1 MPNEG
6 YRGPFPPARG
16 ADRHGPPSILKDYR
30 NCAVILAL
38 GLAILTLLACFPYAP
53 QGPFDA
59 RDYTRVAGIRLEQ
72 HPWEALIEPLAAPF
86 MILAGAPDF
95 RVAGFSVL
103 IWVLLGA
110 AVWGMFAEYRAQRVK
125 KPFAIVLKGTRM
137 ALTASLT
144 LTLII
149 FLFVVARIP
158 CWRLVADD
166 PNLLVADLHSHT
178 TKSHDGLVSTLTNLE
193 WHASC
198 GYNVVALTDHD
209 ELFAHELQVKA
220 DSPLDRLP
228 EFVSGVEVH
237 TSPRAM
243 ALGIC
248 NCKAPP
254 FQLKM
259 GTGEP
264 QDRTAWFS
272 GKFHED
278 CGGAVIVV
286 TLKRLTTDDI
296 ARLADEGVDGFE
308 IANSGHPDLP
318 PHLRQAVLDTCR
330 SRGLVLVA
338 STDWHGWTGMAKTWT
353 VMRAPGASDLSPSQR
368 ANLVV
373 RKLREHDSADI
384 IPVVAGYMG
393 EPSLVRAIFSPIAE
407 SLRYAMELSTAR
419 VISWWIWVWAVFVL
433 WAFLHRIDARPGSIL
448 LASLVGATG
457 LVLIFAALS
466 LIRQG
471 TESVS
476 SFPLRIGLIS
486 VAVGAA
492 AVGCSTFRWVSLLM
506 WMRRKGRI
514 EERGGGQHQPGP
526 R

>member
-1 MPNEG
+1 MSDKG
-6 YRGPFPPARG
+6 YQGSPPPARG
-16 ADRHGPPSILKDYR
+16 ADRHVPSILKTYR
-30 NCAVILAL
+30 NTAVILAL
-38 GLAILTLLACFPYAP
+38 GLAILTLLACLPYAP

-86 MILAGAPDF
+86 LILAGAPDF
-95 RVAGFSVL
+95 SIAGFSVL

-110 AVWGMFAEYRAQRVK
+110 AAWGMFAEYRAQRKK
-125 KPFAIVLKGTRM
+125 KPFAIALKGIRM
-137 ALTASLT
+137 ALVASSSLI
-144 LTLII
+144 LII
-149 FLFVVARIP
+149 LLFVVARIP
-158 CWRLVADD
+158 AWRLVVDD

-209 ELFAHELQVKA
+209 ELFAHELKVKA
-220 DSPLDRLP
+220 DSPLDRLQG
-228 EFVSGVEVH
+228 FISGVEVH
-237 TSPRAM
+237 TGQRAM

-248 NCKAPP
+248 DCKAPP

-259 GTGEP
+259 GMTDSP
-264 QDRTAWFS
+264 DLTAGFC
-272 GKFHED
+272 KKIHEG
-278 CGGAVIVV
+278 CRGAVIVV

-296 ARLADEGVDGFE
+296 DLLADDGVDGFE

-318 PHLRQAVLDTCR
+318 PYLRQKVLDTCR
-330 SRGLVLVA
+330 SRGLVLAA
-338 STDWHGWTGMAKTWT
+338 STDWHGWTGMARTWT
-353 VMRAPGASDLSPSQR
+353 VMKAPGALALSPSQR
-368 ANLVV
+368 ASLAV
-373 RKLREHDSADI
+373 RKLREHDTDI
-384 IPVVAGYMG
+384 IPVVAGYIG
-393 EPSLVRAIFSPIAE
+393 EPSHVRAIFSPIAE

-433 WAFLHRIDARPGSIL
+433 WAFLHRIDPSPGGIMF
-448 LASLVGATG
+448 ASLVGATG
-457 LVLIFAALS
+457 LSLIFAALL

-471 TESVS
+471 TESVT

-486 VAVGAA
+486 VAIGAA
-492 AVGCSTFRWVSLLM
+492 AVGCSTFHGVTHLM
-506 WMRRKGRI
+506 RARRKGRI
-514 EERGGGQHQPGP
+514 EQRGGGQYQPGP

>member
-1 MPNEG
+1 MSDKG
-6 YRGPFPPARG
+6 YRGSPRPAMG
-16 ADRHGPPSILKDYR
+16 ADRHGPSILKDYR

-38 GLAILTLLACFPYAP
+38 GLTILTLLSCLPYAP

-59 RDYTRVAGIRLEQ
+59 RDYTRVAGMRLEQ

-95 RVAGFSVL
+95 RIAGFSVL

-110 AVWGMFAEYRAQRVK
+110 AAWGMFAEYRAQRRK
-125 KPFAIVLKGTRM
+125 KPFAIVLKGIQM
-137 ALTASLT
+137 ALVASST
-144 LTLII
+144 LILII

-158 CWRLVADD
+158 GWRLVVDD

-220 DSPLDRLP
+220 DSSFDRLP
-228 EFVSGVEVH
+228 AFISGVEVH
-237 TSPRAM
+237 TSQRAM
-243 ALGIC
+243 VLGIC

-259 GTGEP
+259 GMEETA
-264 QDRTAWFS
+264 DRTAWFS
-272 GKFHED
+272 RKIHED

-286 TLKRLTTDDI
+286 TLKRLRTEDI
-296 ARLADEGVDGFE
+296 ARLADDGVDGFE
-308 IANSGHPDLP
+308 IVNSGHPDLP
-318 PHLRQAVLDTCR
+318 PSLRREVLDTCR

-338 STDWHGWTGMAKTWT
+338 STDWHGWTGMAKTWN
-353 VMRAPGASDLSPSQR
+353 VIRAPGASALSPSQR

-384 IPVVAGYMG
+384 IPVVAGYIG
-393 EPSLVRAIFSPIAE
+393 EPSLVRAIFSPFAE
-407 SLRYAMELSTAR
+407 SLRYALELSAAR

-433 WAFLHRIDARPGSIL
+433 WAFLHRIGARPGSIL
-448 LASLVGATG
+448 LVSLVGATG
-457 LVLIFAALS
+457 LCLIFSALS

-471 TESVS
+471 TESVT

-486 VAVGAA
+486 VAIGAA
-492 AVGCSTFRWVSLLM
+492 AVGCSTFRGVTLLM

-514 EERGGGQHQPGP
+514 EERGGNQYQPGP

>member
-1 MPNEG
+1 MSDKG
-6 YRGPFPPARG
+6 YRGSQRPARG
-16 ADRHGPPSILKDYR
+16 ADRHGPSILKDYR
-30 NCAVILAL
+30 NYALILAL
-38 GLAILTLLACFPYAP
+38 GLAVLTLLSCLQYAP

-59 RDYTRVAGIRLEQ
+59 RDYTRAAGMRLEQ
-72 HPWEALIEPLAAPF
+72 HSWEALIEPLAAPIL
-86 MILAGAPDF
+86 ILAGAPDF
-95 RVAGFSVL
+95 RIACFSVL
-103 IWVLLGA
+103 IWVFLGA
-110 AVWGMFAEYRAQRVK
+110 AAWGMFAEFRAQKVK
-125 KPFAIVLKGTRM
+125 KPLAIVLKGIRM
-137 ALTASLT
+137 ALVASST
-144 LTLII
+144 LALLIL
-149 FLFVVARIP
+149 LFVVARIP
-158 CWRLVADD
+158 GWRLVVDD

-193 WHASC
+193 WHTCC

-209 ELFAHELQVKA
+209 ELFAHEIQAKA

-228 EFVSGVEVH
+228 GFISGVEVH
-237 TSPRAM
+237 ASQRGIL
-243 ALGIC
+243 LGIC
-248 NCKAPP
+248 NCEAPP

-259 GTGEP
+259 GLDYSP
-264 QDRTAWFS
+264 DRTAWFS
-272 GKFHED
+272 RKIHED

-286 TLKRLTTDDI
+286 TLKRLRTGDI
-296 ARLADEGVDGFE
+296 ARLADDGVDGFE
-308 IANSGHPDLP
+308 IVNSGHPDLP
-318 PHLRQAVLDTCR
+318 LDLRQEVLDTCR

-353 VMRAPGASDLSPSQR
+353 VIRAQGASALSPLQR

-384 IPVVAGYMG
+384 IPVVAGYIG
-393 EPSLVRAIFSPIAE
+393 EPSLVRAIFSPFAE

-433 WAFLHRIDARPGSIL
+433 WAFLHRIGARPGSIL

-457 LVLIFAALS
+457 LGVIFAALS

-471 TESVS
+471 TESVT

-486 VAVGAA
+486 VAIGAA
-492 AVGCSTFRWVSLLM
+492 AVGCSTFRGVTLLM

-514 EERGGGQHQPGP
+514 EEHGGG
-526 R
+526 